1 MQRESE
7 MSTETTVAPEAETQN
22 PASEL
27 AETPEVATPEAET
40 PETEEQTQK
49 PEEDPRERALKRMER
64 RFGRI
69 TAARHQAEA
78 QLQSERQ
85 EAEQL
90 RQRLS
95 QYESGNEPEQRQ
107 QADPVALARQIVTL
121 EKVTEKSNS
130 VINDGKKRFEGFDKA
145 IAVVMEE
152 TGGLFNPVAP
162 GARVGLPNAIG
173 EAILDADDPA
183 AVLHY
188 LGNNP
193 DAAADLA
200 GLTATQVARRIARIE
215 FDLSKPKEPKQ
226 SNAPKALTPVKSTT
240 KDDGGL
246 SDNLS
251 PEEWAKRFYKMR
263 RGG

>member
-7 MSTETTVAPEAETQN
+7 MSTETTVAPEAETLT

-27 AETPEVATPEAET
+27 AETPEVATPEAEA
-40 PETEEQTQK
+40 TEPQDQSKE
-49 PEEDPRERALKRMER
+49 PEEDHRDKTVKRMER
-64 RFGRI
+64 RIERV
-69 TAARHQAEA
+69 TAARYQEQARA
-78 QLQSERQ
+78 QQAAQ

-90 RQRLS
+90 RQRLA
-95 QYESGNEPEQRQ
+95 QYEAGNEPEQRQ

-121 EKVTEKSNS
+121 EKVTEKSNA
-130 VINDGKKRFEGFDKA
+130 VIREGAKRFEGFDKA
-145 IAVVMEE
+145 VSVVMEE
-152 TGGLFNPVAP
+152 AGPLFTPVSP
-162 GARVGLPNAIG
+162 GARVGLPTAIG
-173 EAILDADDPA
+173 EAILDSDDPA

-200 GLTATQVARRIARIE
+200 GLTASQVARRIARIE

-240 KDDGGL
+240 KDDGGI
-246 SDNLS
+246 SDNL
-251 PEEWAKRFYKMR
+251 PTEEWMKRRNAQVFGR
-263 RGG
+263 